1 MTFQENLATLPAID
15 HLSGL
20 DVRDE
25 TGSAIHHIPAAPGKL
40 GSLKLYHAL
49 AAEFN
54 GRLNAA
60 AAERGLALFA
70 EHVADADVVVTSTA
84 LKKDN
89 PEVVAAQARKIPVIP
104 RALMLAELMRLK
116 QCVAIAGT
124 HGKTTTTS
132 LVATFT
138 ASDGEIGVRQG
149 HAPLAAL
156 VGHGVVEDH
165 TSRW

>member
-20 DVRDE
+20 DE

-70 EHVADADVVVTSTA
+70 EHVADAAAHPGKHPNIDLLVRVKNENLA
-84 LKKDN
+84 L
-89 PEVVAAQARKIPVIP
+89 QLR
-104 RALMLAELMRLK
+104 
-116 QCVAIAGT
+116 
-124 HGKTTTTS
+124 
-132 LVATFT
+132 
-138 ASDGEIGVRQG
+138 
-149 HAPLAAL
+149 PLAANP
-156 VGHGVVEDH
+156 
-165 TSRW
+165 

>member
-20 DVRDE
+20 DVCDE

-70 EHVADADVVVTSTA
+70 EHVADAAAHPGKQPNIDLLVRVKNENLA
-84 LKKDN
+84 L
-89 PEVVAAQARKIPVIP
+89 QLR
-104 RALMLAELMRLK
+104 
-116 QCVAIAGT
+116 
-124 HGKTTTTS
+124 
-132 LVATFT
+132 
-138 ASDGEIGVRQG
+138 
-149 HAPLAAL
+149 PLAANP
-156 VGHGVVEDH
+156 
-165 TSRW
+165 